1 MLLEWVCRKT
11 SEKEDKLR
19 ELFLVLRNLL
29 QNVFPSVQFNKQLP
43 HTHHSQGIRLGEKE
57 YAQSILSSG
66 NSQHRKRT
74 FLSRRHMEVYADLPI
89 LSYSSFPPPLPTLLI
104 LLILPPLCHPQHCHL
119 LIYYIIY
126 LFFMTRFTVFLPLPQ
141 CMPTRARISV

>member
-29 QNVFPSVQFNKQLP
+29 QNVFPSVRFNKRLP

-57 YAQSILSSG
+57 YA
-66 NSQHRKRT
+66 
-74 FLSRRHMEVYADLPI
+74 
-89 LSYSSFPPPLPTLLI
+89 
-104 LLILPPLCHPQHCHL
+104 
-119 LIYYIIY
+119 
-126 LFFMTRFTVFLPLPQ
+126 
-141 CMPTRARISV
+141 